1 MTKIGARL
9 AAVIVAAVAGIISY
23 GHIRSVALSVG
34 ESELAGALL
43 PIGVDGLIV
52 VATLA
57 MLEDARADRRPRLSA
72 RFALGC
78 GVAFT
83 IAGNIASA
91 EPTWLARAVAAVPAI
106 SFLVA
111 VEVLA
116 RVGKPRNVQIG
127 KVRRAHFTSGKPA
140 TSGNA
145 LRATETRQN
154 RSAGTGTTTKPRR
167 KSTGDRVTAAAARMT
182 DPTPAKLAAKLGV
195 SERTVQRYLPPAPV
209 ESSPN
214 GQLR

>member
-34 ESELAGALL
+34 ESDLAGALL

-116 RVGKPRNVQIG
+116 RVGKPRSSDTNII
-127 KVRRAHFTSGKPA
+127 RTRPTRD
-140 TSGNA
+140 NA
-145 LRATETRQN
+145 LRANLSQDR
-154 RSAGTGTTTKPRR
+154 RPGGVPATTKPR
-167 KSTGDRVTAAAARMT
+167 KQSTGQRVAAAVARQPDASNAT
-182 DPTPAKLAAKLGV
+182 LAHRLKL
-195 SERTVQRYLPPAPV
+195 SERTVSRYRPPAPV

-214 GQLR
+214 GAVK